1 MVRDRALNDTAG
13 VRVHIVGAPVELMQE
28 VRLHLEAL
36 TREFQLIE
44 FAEHDATSP
53 PARLLDLTT
62 RMRREYDRFDFATSR
77 EDITAALDGGA
88 DTIDLVLVVPP
99 DAATGARL
107 FVSTLDETDEWC
119 ERGELLTLASPPEHR
134 AFRRWFFGEIE
145 RQVGG
150 DPPRPWAEFG
160 GDVPTP

>member
-1 MVRDRALNDTAG
+1 MRDRALNDTTG
-13 VRVHIVGAPVELMQE
+13 VPVHIVGAPVALMQE

-44 FAEHDATSP
+44 FAEHDATSA

-77 EDITAALDGGA
+77 ADITAALDGGT

-99 DAATGARL
+99 DAATAARL
-107 FVSTLDETDEWC
+107 FISTLDETDEWC

-134 AFRRWFFGEIE
+134 AFRHWFFGEIE
-145 RQVGG
+145 RQVSGE
-150 DPPRPWAEFG
+150 PPRTWADHDK
-160 GDVPTP
+160 DVPTP